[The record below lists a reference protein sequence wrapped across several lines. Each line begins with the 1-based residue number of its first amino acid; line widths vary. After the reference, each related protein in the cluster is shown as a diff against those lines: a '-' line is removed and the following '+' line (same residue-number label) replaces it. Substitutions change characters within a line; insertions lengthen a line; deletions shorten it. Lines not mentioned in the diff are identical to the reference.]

1 MVFPHFACMRGMY
14 HIMLGGFPV
23 DQIAKCLLVS
33 SIYPAAVL
41 SANKTCVC
49 FMLGGFPV
57 DQIAKCLPVSAFS
70 SCSASLP
77 HSHLLLTL
85 LAHHAGRFA
94 VH

>member
-1 MVFPHFACMRGMY
+1 
-14 HIMLGGFPV
+14 MLGGFPV
-23 DQIAKCLLVS
+23 DQIAKCLL
-33 SIYPAAVL
+33 
-41 SANKTCVC
+41 
-49 FMLGGFPV
+49 
-57 DQIAKCLPVSAFS
+57 VSAFS